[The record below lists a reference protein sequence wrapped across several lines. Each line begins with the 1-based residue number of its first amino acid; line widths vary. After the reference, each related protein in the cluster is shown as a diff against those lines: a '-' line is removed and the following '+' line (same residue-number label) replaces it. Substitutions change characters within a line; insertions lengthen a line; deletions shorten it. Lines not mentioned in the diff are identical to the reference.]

1 MLHINGLTKRYGK
14 LLANAHLS
22 FDVLPGRSTIVFREE
37 RDRGCAVLISTHMLD
52 SVSEL
57 WDDLRILMNGKIAAA
72 RTRAEV
78 DASGESLE
86 ELFFDITERKEA
98 GAQ

>member
-1 MLHINGLTKRYGK
+1 MGCCQGSPCRG
-14 LLANAHLS
+14 ADPAQ
-22 FDVLPGRSTIVFREE
+22 E

-52 SVSEL
+52 SVSDL

-78 DASGESLE
+78 EASGESLE
-86 ELFFDITERKEA
+86 ELFFDITEGKEA
-98 GAQ
+98 AE